1 MQTLSTTVARLIRLR
16 YVPTLP
22 LICRTFI
29 CSNSASEG
37 INVSHTSFVAS
48 SMYLYTVEF
57 AVGDACYDISVLDVP
72 DQQYHEN
79 A

>member
-1 MQTLSTTVARLIRLR
+1 
-16 YVPTLP
+16 
-22 LICRTFI
+22 
-29 CSNSASEG
+29 
-37 INVSHTSFVAS
+37 
-48 SMYLYTVEF
+48 MYLYTVEF